1 MEKKLLLNIINA
13 NIGYTRPDKSFN
25 LVVND
30 LNLKLYKGDFVS
42 VLGISGCGK
51 STILHAICDFIS
63 VKSGKIELSTITSEK
78 PRISIVFQESTL
90 FPWLTVEE
98 NISYGDWIR
107 QQSNKLIVA
116 NQLLEEFGI
125 PGINNLYP
133 KQLSGGMKQRVDIAR
148 AIANNPDILILDEPF
163 GQLDY
168 QNRLQSESL
177 LLKVVKEKE
186 IATLFVTHNVEEA
199 IYLSDL
205 IYVLGGKPTSI
216 NKKFIINKEE
226 MGSDNQI
233 RFSSEF
239 IDMKKDI
246 EKILINEF
254 NRHRNKVDYV
264 KY

>member
-1 MEKKLLLNIINA
+1 MVKKLLLNIINA
-13 NIGYTRPDKSFN
+13 SIGYARPKEIFN

-30 LNLKLYKGDFVS
+30 LNLKLYKGDFIS
-42 VLGISGCGK
+42 ILGVSGCGK
-51 STILHAICDFIS
+51 STILHAICDFIPL
-63 VKSGKIELSTITSEK
+63 KSGKIELSPITLEK

-107 QQSNKLIVA
+107 QQPNKLIVV

-125 PGINNLYP
+125 PNINNLYP

-148 AIANNPDILILDEPF
+148 AIANNPDFLILDEPF

-199 IYLSDL
+199 LYLSDS
-205 IYVLGGKPTSI
+205 IYVLGGKPTTI
-216 NKKFIINKEE
+216 NKKFTVPKNEFRNE
-226 MGSDNQI
+226 NEI
-233 RFSSEF
+233 RFTSDF
-239 IDMKKDI
+239 IGMKRDI
-246 EKILINEF
+246 ENILSNEF
-254 NRHRNKVDYV
+254 DRYKNAAI
-264 KY
+264 